1 MRYGTQQK
9 YESRGASR
17 LIHIFV
23 DFHNGSI
30 TQKNPLTHNLT
41 RYGTQQKYESWGAS
55 TLIHIFV
62 DFHNGSIIVMELNT
76 NMNHGVLRG

>member
-1 MRYGTQQK
+1 MIHIFVDFHNGSIAQKNNPLTRNLTDYGSQQK
-9 YESRGASR
+9 YESRGAPR

-30 TQKNPLTHNLT
+30 T
-41 RYGTQQKYESWGAS
+41 
-55 TLIHIFV
+55 
-62 DFHNGSIIVMELNT
+62 VMELNT

>member
-1 MRYGTQQK
+1 MRYGTQLK

-30 TQKNPLTHNLT
+30 T
-41 RYGTQQKYESWGAS
+41 
-55 TLIHIFV
+55 
-62 DFHNGSIIVMELNT
+62 VMELNS